1 MQKPNIIFI
10 MADDLGYGDIGC
22 YGGTHIHT
30 PHLDTLAQKGM
41 RFTDFH
47 SNGAV
52 CSPTRAALLTG
63 RYQQRAG
70 IEGVISA
77 ANHRHVGL
85 AHSETTFANVLKE
98 AGYTTALFGKWHLGY
113 DPQYNPRNQGFDTFR
128 GFVSGNIDYFSHI
141 DQAGHEDWWQDITL
155 QNEDGYTTDL
165 VTQHGLQFIETN
177 KDQPFCL
184 YVAHECPH
192 YPYQGPNDRGFRTVG
207 NPKPTHGPR
216 QDTDVA
222 YAEMMEAMDQGIGQ
236 IVEKI
241 HTLHLEQNTLIFFCS
256 DNGPAGP
263 GSAGP
268 LRGGKGTTWEGGH
281 RVPAIAYWPGTIK
294 AGSITDQ
301 TALTM
306 DLFPTFASLAHTT
319 VTHPLDGIDLSPVLK
334 NEHTLAPRTLFWRHG
349 KRKAVRQG
357 SWKWVDST
365 EDGGLFNLAEDIGE
379 QNDLSQNQP
388 NKARDMR
395 NLFDQWEQ
403 DVTSHGQMKT

>member
-1 MQKPNIIFI
+1 MKKPNIILI
-10 MADDLGYGDIGC
+10 LADDLGYGDVGC
-22 YGGTHIHT
+22 YGGTHINT
-30 PHLDTLAQKGM
+30 PHLDAMAQNGM

-70 IEGVISA
+70 IDSVISA

-85 AHSETTFANVLKE
+85 DTSETTFANVLKE
-98 AGYTTALFGKWHLGY
+98 AGYATALFGKWHLGY
-113 DPQYNPRNQGFDTFR
+113 APEYNPLQQGFDTFR

-141 DQAGHEDWWQDITL
+141 DQAGHEDWWQDVVL
-155 QNEDGYTTDL
+155 NNEEGYTTDL
-165 VTQHGLQFIETN
+165 VTHHGLQFIEAN

-184 YVAHECPH
+184 YLAHECPH
-192 YPYQGPNDRGFRTVG
+192 YPYQGPNDKGFRTVG
-207 NPKPTHGPR
+207 NPHPNHGPR

-222 YAEMMEAMDQGIGQ
+222 YAEMMEAMDQGIGEV
-236 IVEKI
+236 IDKVK
-241 HTLHLEQNTLIFFCS
+241 TCGLARDTLIFFCS

-281 RVPAIAYWPGTIK
+281 RIPAIAYWPGTIQ
-294 AGSITDQ
+294 AGSVTDQ

-306 DLFPTFASLAHTT
+306 DLFPTFASLANTT
-319 VTHPLDGIDLSPVLK
+319 INRALDGMDLSSLLK
-334 NEHTLAPRTLFWRHG
+334 GETNPESRTLFWRHG
-349 KRKAVRQG
+349 VRKAVRQG
-357 SWKWVDST
+357 PWKWVNST
-365 EDGGLFNLAEDIGE
+365 EDSGLFNLSEDLSE
-379 QNDLSQNQP
+379 QTDLSQKLPDKTNE
-388 NKARDMR
+388 MR
-395 NLFDQWEQ
+395 TLFDHWEK